1 MEAFAPQPI
10 PMPTPAPIGGST
22 PAPVAQNDN
31 DTAIKQSPIQ
41 RTATHPEAANDDDFP
56 SSSGSSRPLH
66 TQTQQTLSP
75 TSEFMRYILAALPSR
90 YVLRGFFKTIFDT
103 SETTGRVRS
112 GIANALRAPG
122 VAIEKLFFGK
132 GPRDAASIKNNM
144 QGLEAGSY
152 GASLGFGSMAL
163 TYSYSRIVERD
174 IKNLFAETVG
184 DELGKP
190 ADTVSFQDIQTSE
203 NKIIQ
208 RTLENFR
215 QKKWSRYAT
224 DLLFFPAGW
233 MHKEGLVDV
242 ALGIKG
248 VQLFMDT
255 WKRKTTMFE
264 DLVTFVNNKINPRNG
279 LGQPITQGELFDLYQ
294 HYADTFHSV
303 KMFTNVL
310 ERGTGEGKVWAGS
323 QPIFQRMT
331 ELMNETY
338 AYKHRTE
345 IDPTTGHTI
354 HKADFTLPKF
364 IMLLG
369 NDFIDPA
376 KPTETLA
383 LIEVAN
389 RYGSTAAKQVGTALR
404 NGATLEA
411 ALESYPVT
419 LPSLQESAVPESGK
433 NGVIA
438 KGSTLQLD
446 GAEGHVPHSKI
457 AVDSIAGHSHTVA
470 REAQHAIP

>member
-1 MEAFAPQPI
+1 MAAHAPQPI
-10 PMPTPAPIGGST
+10 PTPTQTPSGGSVT
-22 PAPVAQNDN
+22 APMIEN
-31 DTAIKQSPIQ
+31 DT
-41 RTATHPEAANDDDFP
+41 DFP

-66 TQTQQTLSP
+66 TQPQQTLSP
-75 TSEFMRYILAALPSR
+75 TSEFMRYVLAALPSR
-90 YVLRGFFKTIFDT
+90 YVLRGLFKTIFDT
-103 SETTGRVRS
+103 STTTSGRIRTA
-112 GIANALRAPG
+112 IANTLRVPG
-122 VAIEKLFFGK
+122 NAIERFFFGK
-132 GPRDAASIKNNM
+132 GPRDAATIKNNL
-144 QGLEAGSY
+144 QGLEAGTY
-152 GASLGFGSMAL
+152 GASLGLGSMGL

-174 IKNLFAETVG
+174 IKSLFAETVA

-190 ADTVSFQDIQTSE
+190 VDTVTFRDIERSE
-203 NKIIQ
+203 NKIIE

-215 QKKWSRYAT
+215 HKKWSRYAT

-264 DLVTFVNNKINPRNG
+264 DLITFVNNKINPRNG

-294 HYADTFHSV
+294 HYAETFQSV

-310 ERGTGEGKVWAGS
+310 ERGTGEGAVWAAS

-345 IDPTTGHTI
+345 IDPATGHTI

-364 IMLLG
+364 ITLLG
-369 NDFIDPA
+369 NDYINPA

-383 LIEVAN
+383 MIEVAN
-389 RYGSTAAKQVGTALR
+389 RYGIAAVRQVGHALKSGVSLETAL
-404 NGATLEA
+404 AP
-411 ALESYPVT
+411 YPVT
-419 LPSLQESAVPESGK
+419 LPQLHENAVPESAK

-446 GAEGHVPHSKI
+446 SAEGSAPTNKI
-457 AVDSIAGHSHTVA
+457 AVDSIAGHSHA
-470 REAQHAIP
+470 LGRERTHHAIP